1 MKIMARKRD
10 VSYSSCIYKCDS
22 RDSWFEF
29 HVTKSGGVSLTIRGA
44 EKASKARAGEFVEAQ
59 VFIGADELHR
69 LGPQL
74 ACLFS
79 PARKHKP
86 VLKRRRDSTHP
97 NNTRTR
103 L

>member
-1 MKIMARKRD
+1 MRVVARKRD
-10 VSYSSCIYKCDS
+10 EDYLSCVYKCDS
-22 RDSWFEF
+22 RDSTFEF

-44 EKASKARAGEFVEAQ
+44 DKTDKARTGELVEAH

-79 PARKHKP
+79 PAIKHKP
-86 VLKRRRDSTHP
+86 VLKRRRYSTHP

>member
-1 MKIMARKRD
+1 
-10 VSYSSCIYKCDS
+10 V
-22 RDSWFEF
+22 
-29 HVTKSGGVSLTIRGA
+29 
-44 EKASKARAGEFVEAQ
+44 Q

-79 PARKHKP
+79 PAVKHKP
-86 VLKRRRDSTHP
+86 VLKRRRYSTHP
-97 NNTRTR
+97 NSRTR